1 MIGKYLRQ
9 SFMMLKQNLLFS
21 SFYIVGTGLAIS
33 MVMVLAVLYYIK
45 VGDIYPET
53 HRSRMLIAPSVHMQN
68 IKDTG
73 WNTTWKYSGIFVK
86 DCFYSLDG
94 VEAVTAVNDA
104 ESWFVKVKGVKRPLS
119 ALVKLT
125 DTGFWNVFD
134 FSFIQGHPFTEAD
147 FQSGIR
153 TAVISEDVARRVFGK
168 TEVVGEYVKLNYT
181 DYRVC
186 GVVKSPSYAMKLSYA
201 QVWLP
206 YTCLPGYVEENDQ
219 WGVIG
224 PFQVAILL
232 PSVTDEDRVKSQV
245 DEYVRKFNALPH
257 EDYQL
262 VMHDQPYLYWKTLF
276 YANDMEDLDFF
287 MVARKMGLWLL
298 MLLLVP
304 ALNLSGMI
312 SSRME
317 RRLPEMGVRKAFG
330 ATGGRL
336 FSQIVWE
343 NLLLTCLGGII
354 GLVISYGMVVFAK
367 DWLLTMLDGGTSP
380 LPDSVQMSITTD
392 MLFNPTLF
400 LIAFVVCIVLNMVSA
415 LIPAC
420 IALKKDIVYSLNKQ
434 K

>member
-9 SFMMLKQNLLFS
+9 SFMMLKQNPLFS

-33 MVMVLAVLYYIK
+33 IVMVLAVLYYIK
-45 VGDIYPET
+45 IGDIYPET
-53 HRSRMLIAPSVHMQN
+53 NRSRMLIAPAAHMQYT
-68 IKDTG
+68 KDTS
-73 WNTTWKYSGIFVK
+73 WNTTWKYSGAFVK
-86 DCFYSLDG
+86 DCFYALDG

-104 ESWFVKVKGVKRPLS
+104 ESWFVKVEGVKRPLS

-125 DTGFWNVFD
+125 DTGFWKVFE
-134 FSFIQGHPFTEAD
+134 FSFVHGQPFTDAD
-147 FQSGIR
+147 FQSGTR
-153 TAVISEDVARRVFGK
+153 TAVITEDMARRVFGK
-168 TEVVGEYVKLNYT
+168 ADVVGEYVKLNYI

-186 GVVKSPSYAMKLSYA
+186 GVVKSPSYAMNLSYA

-206 YTCLPGYVEENDQ
+206 YTCLPGYVEENNQ

-232 PSVTDEDRVKSQV
+232 PSAMDADRVKWQV

-257 EDYQL
+257 DDYEL
-262 VMHDQPYLYWKTLF
+262 VTHGQPYLYWKTLF

-287 MVARKMGLWLL
+287 MVVRKTGLWLL

-317 RRLPEMGVRKAFG
+317 RRLPEIGLRKAFG

-336 FSQIVWE
+336 FSQIIWE

-354 GLVISYGMVVFAK
+354 GLMLSYGMVVFAK
-367 DWLLTMLDGGTSP
+367 DWLLTMLDGGTNP

-392 MLFNPTLF
+392 MLFNPALF
-400 LIAFVVCIVLNMVSA
+400 VTTFVVCIVLNMFSA

-420 IALKKDIVYSLNKQ
+420 VALKKDIVYSLNKQ

>member
-1 MIGKYLRQ
+1 
-9 SFMMLKQNLLFS
+9 
-21 SFYIVGTGLAIS
+21 
-33 MVMVLAVLYYIK
+33 
-45 VGDIYPET
+45 
-53 HRSRMLIAPSVHMQN
+53 
-68 IKDTG
+68 
-73 WNTTWKYSGIFVK
+73 
-86 DCFYSLDG
+86 
-94 VEAVTAVNDA
+94 
-104 ESWFVKVKGVKRPLS
+104 
-119 ALVKLT
+119 
-125 DTGFWNVFD
+125 
-134 FSFIQGHPFTEAD
+134 
-147 FQSGIR
+147 
-153 TAVISEDVARRVFGK
+153 
-168 TEVVGEYVKLNYT
+168 
-181 DYRVC
+181 
-186 GVVKSPSYAMKLSYA
+186 
-201 QVWLP
+201 
-206 YTCLPGYVEENDQ
+206 
-219 WGVIG
+219 
-224 PFQVAILL
+224 
-232 PSVTDEDRVKSQV
+232 
-245 DEYVRKFNALPH
+245 
-257 EDYQL
+257 
-262 VMHDQPYLYWKTLF
+262 
-276 YANDMEDLDFF
+276 MEDLDFF